1 MNKKHVIE
9 GRELPWAL
17 SLHSWCHKR
26 KIYYPMPSLM
36 HVEPEIG
43 LVIPSE
49 AVESI
54 EENK

>member
-1 MNKKHVIE
+1 
-9 GRELPWAL
+9 
-17 SLHSWCHKR
+17 
-26 KIYYPMPSLM
+26 MPSLM

-54 EENK
+54 KENKMSES